1 MSYTHLHLPEVDV
14 LKKIL
19 TETPDRIKYYMKY
32 GALMG
37 SNESMNYLN
46 QKIDDYRTK
55 TLVVDHR
62 TWGCEVAYN
71 SGPED
76 SFGCLMAC

>member
-55 TLVVDHR
+55 NN
-62 TWGCEVAYN
+62 Y
-71 SGPED
+71 
-76 SFGCLMAC
+76 

>member
-37 SNESMNYLN
+37 SNESMDYLT
-46 QKIDDYRTK
+46 QKADEYKQKNTSKR
-55 TLVVDHR
+55 V
-62 TWGCEVAYN
+62 
-71 SGPED
+71 
-76 SFGCLMAC
+76 

>member
-32 GALMG
+32 GALIG

-55 TLVVDHR
+55 NN
-62 TWGCEVAYN
+62 Y
-71 SGPED
+71 
-76 SFGCLMAC
+76 